1 LWQVSDFSGYSG
13 FSTNKTDGHDIT
25 EILFKVVLSTTTLT
39 LTHIVQLLTFFWDK
53 TVFINLSKWNKIYCS
68 RKWIKIRITR
78 TNFIFFSLFRK
89 NSNIF
94 YIITFIG
101 RMNLSFFKIEQL
113 RTRIVFVDQ
122 TKSYI
127 AIRKLNF
134 SLNNIY
140 IQMQTFYKHL
150 KQCFMYQAP

>member
-1 LWQVSDFSGYSG
+1 M
-13 FSTNKTDGHDIT
+13 NK
-25 EILFKVVLSTTTLT
+25 
-39 LTHIVQLLTFFWDK
+39 DK
-53 TVFINLSKWNKIYCS
+53 DNKN
-68 RKWIKIRITR
+68 K
-78 TNFIFFSLFRK
+78 FHFFSLFRK

-101 RMNLSFFKIEQL
+101 RMNLAFFKIEQL

-150 KQCFMYQAP
+150 KQYFMYQAP

>member
-1 LWQVSDFSGYSG
+1 M
-13 FSTNKTDGHDIT
+13 NK
-25 EILFKVVLSTTTLT
+25 
-39 LTHIVQLLTFFWDK
+39 DK
-53 TVFINLSKWNKIYCS
+53 DNKN
-68 RKWIKIRITR
+68 K
-78 TNFIFFSLFRK
+78 FHFFSLFRK

-150 KQCFMYQAP
+150 